1 MGWPQIEG
9 IDSDDVSRRMGGD
22 LKLFKHL
29 LRMMLDTFA
38 ESGAPGSTAPKL
50 TSRLHELKGTAGTLG
65 AKAIAAMAAEAET
78 ASRSGKVERTRE
90 LSAQLAREL
99 NALRARTATL
109 LAPANEAPPPADE
122 APDPNAPPLD
132 QEALARLLQLLRTS
146 DLAASA
152 CFNLLAPQLRPRL
165 GPSVFAATEA
175 QVDGL
180 AFDAAITAL
189 QGLAEPAVQPGV

>member
-1 MGWPQIEG
+1 MNAPDKMIV
-9 IDSDDVSRRMGGD
+9 SASRRNWLKAAGALAGFSLIAGPSGLVMAADAVKYGGD
-22 LKLFKHL
+22 NMPGGVVDDALVFL
-29 LRMMLDTFA
+29 A
-38 ESGAPGSTAPKL
+38 IGADGIVTIIVHRSEMGQGIR
-50 TSRLHELKGTAGTLG
+50 TSLPMVAADELG
-65 AKAIAAMAAEAET
+65 ADWA
-78 ASRSGKVERTRE
+78 RVKVQQ
-90 LSAQLAREL
+90 A
-99 NALRARTATL
+99 
-109 LAPANEAPPPADE
+109 PADE
-122 APDPNAPPLD
+122 APNPNAPPLD

-165 GPSVFAATEA
+165 GPAVFAATEA